1 MGERNKEERMKIARS
16 LDTVHTHNFKETKRY
31 LVDPYQFLSNL
42 KNKIKK
48 WKLAFIATVLI
59 GILVHI
65 FAITNILPNH
75 DGINNI
81 FATQDNVRLGRWFL
95 KYACGISSYYT
106 LPSLI
111 SIISIGILGIVSALL
126 VELFQVKKKLNIIL
140 LSAIVVTYPTIAS
153 AFSYMFTADGY
164 MIALLLATIS
174 VLLANKYK
182 YGFLIGS
189 FCVCL
194 SLGIYQAYISV
205 TIILCILQI
214 LDKLTTKATTKEIML
229 QIGKYIAMGVIGFVS
244 YYIILEIVLHVR
256 NLELSSYQ
264 GINSL
269 SNLSI
274 ENFLQG
280 VKQVYND
287 FISFIYQ
294 TRFHKN
300 NILVLVSNI
309 IVVFILVYLYIK
321 KYRYQRSYKKIVNNI
336 LLIVLILVVPI
347 GLNIISLLSAE
358 TEYHLLMRYAWCL
371 CYIYC
376 IVLLDK
382 ANIKSNIIKWLGI
395 LATLCIIGNYII
407 VDNIAYF
414 NLYYKFQK
422 SYSIAFKLSER
433 IENYEGY
440 NQNMPIAIIGR
451 PDKGKY
457 PSTNVADKIIQNITG
472 ANGNLMASDS
482 KQYQSIFSNYLNMK
496 ITIASNESIEAIQET
511 EEFQNMPTYP
521 EEESI
526 AVINE
531 VLVIKLSN

>member
-1 MGERNKEERMKIARS
+1 M
-16 LDTVHTHNFKETKRY
+16 
-31 LVDPYQFLSNL
+31 
-42 KNKIKK
+42 
-48 WKLAFIATVLI
+48 
-59 GILVHI
+59 
-65 FAITNILPNH
+65 
-75 DGINNI
+75 
-81 FATQDNVRLGRWFL
+81 
-95 KYACGISSYYT
+95 
-106 LPSLI
+106 
-111 SIISIGILGIVSALL
+111 
-126 VELFQVKKKLNIIL
+126 
-140 LSAIVVTYPTIAS
+140 
-153 AFSYMFTADGY
+153 
-164 MIALLLATIS
+164 
-174 VLLANKYK
+174 
-182 YGFLIGS
+182 
-189 FCVCL
+189 
-194 SLGIYQAYISV
+194 
-205 TIILCILQI
+205 QI

-274 ENFLQG
+274 ENLLQG

-300 NILVLVSNI
+300 NILVFVSNI
-309 IVVFILVYLYIK
+309 IVAFILVYLYVK
-321 KYRYQRSYKKIVNNI
+321 KYRYRRSYKKIINNI

-358 TEYHLLMRYAWCL
+358 TEYHLLMQYAWCL

-376 IVLLDK
+376 IALLDK

-414 NLYYKFQK
+414 NLYYKFEK

-440 NQNMPIAIIGR
+440 NQDMPIAIIGR
-451 PDKGKY
+451 PDKEKY
-457 PSTNVADKIIQNITG
+457 PSTNVADKVIQNITG
-472 ANGNLMASDS
+472 ANGNLMTSDS
-482 KQYQSIFSNYLNMK
+482 KHYQSIFSNYLNMK
-496 ITIASNESIEAIQET
+496 IKIASNEQIEAIQET

-531 VLVIKLSN
+531 VLVIKLSD